1 MQIYTVN
8 FSTTILASSHETA
21 AKKVAE
27 GLKHNKYSELYLIV
41 ERNTD
46 LFIEFV
52 DVRLS
57 DLAP

>member
-1 MQIYTVN
+1 MQTYTVT

-27 GLKHNKYSELYLIV
+27 GLKHNKYGELYLLV
-41 ERNTD
+41 ERDND
-46 LFIEFV
+46 SYKEFV

-57 DLAP
+57 ELAP